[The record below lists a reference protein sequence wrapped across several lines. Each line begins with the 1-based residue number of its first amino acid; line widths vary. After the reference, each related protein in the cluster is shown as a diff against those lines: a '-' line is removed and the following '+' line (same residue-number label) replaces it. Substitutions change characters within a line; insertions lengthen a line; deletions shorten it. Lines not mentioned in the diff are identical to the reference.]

1 MHSLAKFS
9 LFLSLISISA
19 VPAFAGV
26 VVNNPVNG
34 ADVSSPFALS
44 ADAAVCSSQTVS
56 AMGYSLDSSTS
67 TTTVSGQSLSE
78 QVAAG
83 SGAHTMH
90 VKAWGDKGAVCV
102 TDVTVTVA
110 ASAGAA
116 LVPSGSTSVS
126 AVQALSDWQ
135 ELHDPGTGGWS
146 SGAMRVVNSPSRSGF
161 AREFYTTYGNHG
173 GERYHANFSDDESAT
188 NFLYDAWIYLTNSTS
203 NLANLEMDLNQ
214 VMPNGQTAIFGMQCD
229 GYSYTWDYT
238 VNKGTATAPN
248 DQWVHSGAPCNI
260 RGWGRNAWHHIQLS
274 YSRNDSGVV
283 TYHAVYV
290 DGKEEAINATA
301 FSGYALGWAPTILTN
316 FQVDGLGAGGSV
328 TIYLDSLTVYR
339 W

>member
-1 MHSLAKFS
+1 MSILNKLSFSASL
-9 LFLSLISISA
+9 LMFLSI
-19 VPAFAGV
+19 PAFAGV
-26 VVNNPVNG
+26 IVNSPSNG

-44 ADAAVCSSQTVS
+44 ADAAVCSSQSVG
-56 AMGYSLDSSTS
+56 AIGYSLDNSTS
-67 TTTVSGQSLSE
+67 TATVNGQSLNA
-78 QVAAG
+78 QVTAG
-83 SGAHTMH
+83 SGSHTVH
-90 VKAWGDKGAVCV
+90 VKAWGNSGAVCV
-102 TDVTVTVA
+102 TDVTVTV
-110 ASAGAA
+110 SAGAE

-126 AVQALSDWQ
+126 AVQALGDWI

-146 SGAMRVVNSPSRSGF
+146 SGAMSVVNSPSRSGF
-161 AREFYTTYGNHG
+161 AREFYTTYGTHG
-173 GERYHANFSDDESAT
+173 GERYHANFADDQAAT

-238 VNKGTATAPN
+238 VNKGSATSPS
-248 DQWVHSGAPCNI
+248 DHWVHSSAPCNI
-260 RGWGRNAWHHIQLS
+260 RSWGRNAWHHIQLS

-290 DGKEEAINATA
+290 DGKEEAINATV
-301 FSGYALGWAPTILTN
+301 FSGFALGWAPTILTN
-316 FQVDGLGAGGSV
+316 FQVDGLGAAGSV
-328 TIYLDSLTVYR
+328 TIYLDNLTVYR